1 MKFKSCTALV
11 TPFDEKQNVDY
22 DALTIL
28 LEHQIANHIDAI
40 LVLGTTGEAST
51 ISYTERE
58 KIIKHCVKVINKR
71 CLLLIGTGSNSTRL
85 AVKFTKQ
92 AKVLGADG
100 CVVVTPY
107 YNKCTQNGLISHYKA
122 IDKVGLPFIVYNVPS
137 RTGLNISPATFF
149 NLEKLENMRGLKE
162 ANGDV
167 NHILEILKIH
177 TKPVYSG
184 NDKLNHVFISHGAD
198 GCISVLSNVFPK
210 AIVDQCSSIKKSLK
224 IHNAFYQLNNLLFC
238 EVNPIPTKF
247 VLSKFNMCK
256 NVLRLPLTPLE
267 KANEQKILTELKKH
281 YLNIKTNM
289 KPQ

>member
-22 DALTIL
+22 DALTVL
-28 LEHQIANHIDAI
+28 LEHQIANHIDAV

-51 ISYTERE
+51 ISYTERK
-58 KIIKHCVKVINKR
+58 KIIERCIKVVNKR
-71 CLLLIGTGSNSTRL
+71 CLVLIGTGSNCTRL

-92 AKVLGADG
+92 AKLLGADG

-122 IDKVGLPFIVYNVPS
+122 INKVGLPFLVYNVPS
-137 RTGLNISPATFF
+137 RTGLNIMPAT
-149 NLEKLENMRGLKE
+149 LSKLEQLDNMCGLKE
-162 ANGDV
+162 ANSDIS
-167 NHILEILKIH
+167 HILEILKIH

-198 GCISVLSNVFPK
+198 GCISVLSNVFPN
-210 AIVDQCSSIKKSLK
+210 AIVAQCSTLEKSLK
-224 IHNAFYQLNNLLFC
+224 IHNEFYELNNLLFC

-247 VLSKFNMCK
+247 VLSKLNMCK

-267 KANEQKILTELKKH
+267 KENEQKIINELNKH
-281 YLNIKTNM
+281 LLN
-289 KPQ
+289 